1 MPVAEK
7 EKKSAAKPVVKSG
20 DSAQLDAK
28 GNPITR
34 GVDFLKD
41 VRTEMHKVVTPSK
54 EEVRSTTVVVIVSV
68 FIFAAFFYIVD
79 SIFGRGLQLLLHAM
93 SGH

>member
-7 EKKSAAKPVVKSG
+7 EKNSTVKSVAKAG
-20 DSAQLDAK
+20 DPGQAVSG

-41 VRTEMHKVVTPSK
+41 VRSEMHKVVTPSK
-54 EEVRSTTVVVIVSV
+54 EEVRSTTTVVLVSV
-68 FIFAAFFYIVD
+68 FLFALFFYIVD
-79 SIFGRGLQLLLHAM
+79 SIFGRGLQLLLHALG
-93 SGH
+93 GH